1 MIEIEG
7 VVANVLGARE
17 LGGGMMCLELRLS
30 PWRRIGEAAAE
41 RSVVHVA
48 IEMDLDLAD
57 AWLRNLSAGSCVR
70 VTCATL
76 PETGSI
82 GLHVVGAGQDLDISR
97 RPEGWPRAADGRLTI
112 GDRVRLTAGDDIRE
126 IGVVRA
132 LPEGKH
138 QLYTIVLDS
147 DGAII
152 QTIRE
157 RIEPVIP

>member
-1 MIEIEG
+1 VIEIEG

-57 AWLRNLSAGSCVR
+57 AWLRNLDVGSCVR
-70 VTCATL
+70 VACSTL

-82 GLHVVGAGQDLDISR
+82 GLHVVGPGQNLDIAR

-112 GDRVRLTAGDDIRE
+112 GDRVRFRSGDL
-126 IGVVRA
+126 IGEAAVVRA
-132 LPEGKH
+132 LAAGPS
-138 QLYTIVLDS
+138 QLYTVVLDS
-147 DGAII
+147 DDTIV
-152 QTIRE
+152 QTVRE
-157 RIEPVIP
+157 GLVPVVP